1 MEKGARPQRD
11 RKRKSYADIADGD
24 GDAGGLL
31 AVEREALGGGPKRGP
46 GRPPGVRNGDGKPR
60 RRTSGQRPSNR
71 ARPTTTA
78 GRQAASKMYSQPL
91 RRTSEIAWE
100 WGFKHV
106 LQAGE
111 PHNPLYYGCPEPAE
125 YFCCERHALLWRGG
139 ALQMELMPDAWK
151 ESAPDPEDVEQRAA
165 EADAKVRAAEE
176 AAAERAEAGG
186 GRGAAGAAAAEE
198 EEEGEGEGEEEDGEG
213 DGEAG
218 EAGDEGE
225 EAGEE
230 EGEEGEE
237 AADDDADDETAAA
250 AAAAADGPHAGA
262 ARRAWQ
268 GETRRG

>member
-24 GDAGGLL
+24 GEAGGLL

-198 EEEGEGEGEEEDGEG
+198 EEEGEGEGEEEDAEFKLLSN
-213 DGEAG
+213 
-218 EAGDEGE
+218 
-225 EAGEE
+225 
-230 EGEEGEE
+230 
-237 AADDDADDETAAA
+237 
-250 AAAAADGPHAGA
+250 
-262 ARRAWQ
+262 AWELL
-268 GETRRG
+268 GNPES